1 MNPSLILLAMIA
13 LLALNIAPFAV
24 AGEYRRKTGKPFLAP
39 TWSVWHLLYVGEAV
53 ILLLLVMTTF
63 YFVPLTVLA
72 KPLGLDMPALT
83 KAITAND
90 FANIPALVWFFLPAT
105 ILQNVAF
112 FAAPAAA
119 IAGFY
124 NVRLRDIGLPAF
136 PPRRA
141 VVAGL
146 ILGVVF
152 LLVSG
157 GLGYGLETLARRF
170 EYLPFVKAMLHVE
183 ETNPVA
189 QLAGSL
195 RKAGIPGL
203 ILGVL
208 AVGIAAPLGEEML
221 FRGFAQNV
229 LTRRFG
235 VIVGVV
241 GSALLFAAPH
251 TYSLLGLSVIFL
263 MGLALAHIYRVGG
276 SLWTCI
282 IIHAVNNTVQIVLAY
297 FVR

>member
-1 MNPSLILLAMIA
+1 MNTWLVLIAALLLLVLNLLPLLAA
-13 LLALNIAPFAV
+13 D
-24 AGEYRRKTGKPFLAP
+24 GYRRRTGKPFLAP
-39 TWSVWHLLYVGEAV
+39 HWSVWHLLYVGEAAL
-53 ILLLLVMTTF
+53 LLLLVMTTF

-72 KPLGLDMPALT
+72 KPFHLDMPALT

-90 FANIPALVWFFLPAT
+90 FANIPALLWFFLPAT

-112 FAAPAAA
+112 FAAPVAA
-119 IAGFY
+119 IVGFY
-124 NVRLRDIGLPAF
+124 SVRLRDIGLPAL

-152 LLVSG
+152 LLLSS
-157 GLGYGLETLARRF
+157 GLGVGLEAVARRF
-170 EYLPFVKAMLHVE
+170 EYLPFVKEMLRVE
-183 ETNPVA
+183 ATNPVA

-195 RKAGIPGL
+195 RKAGVAGL

-208 AVGIAAPLGEEML
+208 AVGVAAPFGEEML

-235 VIVGVV
+235 MIIGVV

-263 MGLALAHIYRVGG
+263 MGLALAHIYRTGG

>member
-1 MNPSLILLAMIA
+1 MNPLLVLPALLL
-13 LLALNIAPFAV
+13 LLALNIAPPIV
-24 AGEYRRKTGKPFLAP
+24 AGQYRRDTGKPFLAP
-39 TWSVWHLLYVGEAV
+39 RWSVWHLLYVGETV
-53 ILLLLVMTTF
+53 LLLLLVLTAF
-63 YFVPLTVLA
+63 YFVPLAVLA
-72 KPLGLDMPALT
+72 KPFGVSMPALT
-83 KAITAND
+83 KAIAASD
-90 FANIPALVWFFLPAT
+90 FANIPALLWFFLPAT

-112 FAAPAAA
+112 FVAPAAT

-124 NVRLRDIGLPAF
+124 NVRLRDIGLPAL

-146 ILGVVF
+146 VLGVVF

-170 EYLPFVKAMLHVE
+170 EYLPFVEAMLHVE
-183 ETNPVA
+183 KTNPVA
-189 QLAGSL
+189 QLAGAL
-195 RKAGIPGL
+195 RKAGVAGL

-208 AVGIAAPLGEEML
+208 AVGVAAPLGEEML

-235 VIVGVV
+235 AVVGVV

-263 MGLALAHIYRVGG
+263 MGLGLAHIYRTGG